1 MTPRLTDP
9 AKAGVSVR
17 IHINAKRQAQ
27 LAHAAFMGQSGHV
40 ISMAD
45 FMDLVIEKGIKAL
58 ALVKG

>member
-9 AKAGVSVR
+9 AKKGVSVR

-27 LAHAAFMGQSGHV
+27 QAHAKFMGQSGKV
-40 ISMAD
+40 MSMAD
-45 FMDLVIEKGIKAL
+45 FMDLVITEGVK